1 MEKPKNRLWEIKRRP
16 LLLALLPLL
25 FPAWAKGQS
34 ATPSEAMALEQQGKL
49 EEAAQVWMAVTERA
63 PAANMPASARLA
75 GFRRF
80 PGGQGLRGSS
90 ASRGL
95 HYLFP

>member
-25 FPAWAKGQS
+25 FPAGAKGQS

-49 EEAAQVWMAVTERA
+49 EEALKIYRDGLAIRE
-63 PAANMPASARLA
+63 RLA
-75 GFRRF
+75 AADRSNTEWQRDLSISYEGW
-80 PGGQGLRGSS
+80 GKAGSTGQTG
-90 ASRGL
+90 
-95 HYLFP
+95 